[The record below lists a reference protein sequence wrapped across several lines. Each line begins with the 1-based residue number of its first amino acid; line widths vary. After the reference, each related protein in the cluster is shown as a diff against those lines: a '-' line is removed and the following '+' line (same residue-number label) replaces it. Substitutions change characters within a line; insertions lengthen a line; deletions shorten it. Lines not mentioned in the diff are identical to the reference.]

1 MKVTIK
7 KATGILVILDNFA
20 QLVEVTDDSYVYE
33 LTYQINPVTAIKQS
47 SYSVSIRIKNTPAV
61 KKQTQIFSA
70 KPSETQKINDNI
82 LLYNSRQKDLAAQ
95 VIKETIA
102 SVNSDITNKI
112 PNNLTGKLS
121 NASITSPVVVKRYKT
136 VENVPVSSLDK
147 SNYNLPVLN
156 LNLNKP
162 NLTVASKALP
172 SSSDAKN
179 QFGLQQTNENLTKKL
194 YSTLIY
200 EKGIDPTEILGSKSN
215 SLVSTKSSFDG
226 TISKLPFFNKQIVKE
241 NLEAKRLVESFLN
254 TNNSFNQSELT
265 SEQTLPIIV
274 NKEDTFIEKKQ
285 LIKISKTSLE
295 SGQFYVIFELLNQRG
310 TNVQTESRVVFHSNI
325 LEYFEIPVEPP
336 VVTKRAVGSMG
347 KVTFDI
353 KQIDPNASSI
363 NVYAKKI
370 NPGISPDE
378 QRFFLIRNVPITE
391 SDGLK
396 KFEDIVSTINPII
409 YRFVPVSKTNQI
421 SSVFTSIL
429 VSFSKNQIPIL
440 MKKKRKPYFAKI
452 SAKVVENTIQVNVN
466 EVPIN
471 AIAVR
476 IYKKD
481 KTFKKTKQLVLQKN
495 LISGDTNISYT
506 DTDIKQN
513 RIYEYTCNVIYKD
526 GTIEQTPVPAIIE
539 YVPVQSNILS
549 FTLENVVTNGNVSFK
564 INFSNIQ
571 NSDEIVKTL
580 ITQQNLSDQ
589 FTSDVTDNKEK
600 LNKLFAFEVKRL
612 NITKGIE
619 ENFGILQ
626 SDTFSESELGKIK
639 NVKPT
644 EAGNQYQ
651 YIITAFIRNPETLFP
666 TLERTVQVRPNI
678 TYSFKPYK
686 WYHPI
691 TLNNGSIV
699 SDTSLKQNYSKN
711 TFSFGNIVG
720 KNTIEVNLTNK
731 NPTIT
736 KINAIKANNNK
747 ILLQWQVDSNPN
759 LIDHFIIRLNTLG
772 VYTIIG
778 KSHSISESNS
788 FKFLDLLTNGEKGS
802 LIYYITPIYLDN
814 SSGLT
819 ISSNPIVI

>member
-7 KATGILVILDNFA
+7 KATGILVIPDNFA

-47 SYSVSIRIKNTPAV
+47 SYSVAIRITNTPAV

-95 VIKETIA
+95 VIKETII

-121 NASITSPVVVKRYKT
+121 NASITSPVVIKRYKT

-147 SNYNLPVLN
+147 GNYNLPVLN

-172 SSSDAKN
+172 SSSNAKN

-200 EKGIDPTEILGSKSN
+200 EKGIDPIEILGSKSN
-215 SLVSTKSSFDG
+215 SLISTKSSLDG
-226 TISKLPFFNKQIVKE
+226 TVSKMPFFNKQIVKE
-241 NLEAKRLVESFLN
+241 NLAAKQLIESFLN
-254 TNNSFNQSELT
+254 TNNSFNQNELS

-274 NKEDTFIEKKQ
+274 NKEDTLIEKNQ
-285 LIKISKTSLE
+285 LITIPKTLLNSN
-295 SGQFYVIFELLNQRG
+295 QFYVIFELLNQRG

-325 LEYFEIPVEPP
+325 LDYFQIPVEPP

-353 KQIDPNASSI
+353 KQVDSNASSI

-370 NPGISPDE
+370 NPGLLPEE
-378 QRFFLIRNVPITE
+378 QRFSLIRNFPIIE

-409 YRFVPVSKTNQI
+409 YRFVPVSKTNQL

-429 VSFSKNQIPIL
+429 VSFSKNEIPIS

-452 SAKVVENTIQVNVN
+452 SGKVVDKTIQVSVT

-481 KTFKKTKQLVLQKN
+481 KTFKTKEQLVLQTN
-495 LISGDTNISYT
+495 IASGDSRLSYT
-506 DTDIKQN
+506 DTDVKQN
-513 RIYEYTCNVIYKD
+513 RIYEYICKIIYKD
-526 GTIEQTPVPAIIE
+526 GTIEQAPVSAIIE
-539 YVPVQSNILS
+539 FVPVQSNILS
-549 FTLENVVTNGNVSFK
+549 FTLENVVTSGNVSFK

-589 FTSDVTDNKEK
+589 FTSDVTENKEK
-600 LNKLFAFEVKRL
+600 LNKLFAFEIKRI

-619 ENFGILQ
+619 ESFGILQ
-626 SDTFSESELGKIK
+626 GDTFSESELGPIK
-639 NVKPT
+639 NVKPI
-644 EAGNQYQ
+644 EVGNQYQ
-651 YIITAFIRNPETLFP
+651 YIVTAFVRNPETLFP

-678 TYSFKPYK
+678 SYNFKPYK

-691 TLNNGSIV
+691 TLNNGNIV
-699 SDTSLKQNYSKN
+699 SDSSLKQNYSKN

-720 KNTIEVNLTNK
+720 KNIIDVNLTNAK
-731 NPTIT
+731 PTIT
-736 KINAIKANNNK
+736 KINAIKANNDK
-747 ILLQWQVDSNPN
+747 ILLQWQIDSNPN
-759 LIDHFIIRLNTLG
+759 LIDHFIIRLNMLG

-778 KSHSISESNS
+778 KSHSISDSNN

-802 LIYYITPIYLDN
+802 LIYYITPIYLDS

-819 ISSNPIVI
+819 ISSNPIII